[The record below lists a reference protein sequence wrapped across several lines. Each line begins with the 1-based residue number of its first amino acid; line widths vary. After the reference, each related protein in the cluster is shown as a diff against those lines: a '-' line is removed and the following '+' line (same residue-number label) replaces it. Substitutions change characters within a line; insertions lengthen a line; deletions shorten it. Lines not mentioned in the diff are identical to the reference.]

1 MKTRIIRQYNMEGE
15 HIQDKE
21 VFLSATSIFG
31 KHIKNLGDLKKL
43 INENLAELPDDT
55 PLFFEKID
63 HANGK
68 IIVEPLLV
76 ELAYTKCNNFI
87 IRKRKHTDKIYW
99 KDR

>member
-31 KHIKNLGDLKKL
+31 KHVVNLGQLKKL
-43 INENLAELPDDT
+43 ISENFSELPDDT

-63 HANGK
+63 QANGK
-68 IIVEPLLV
+68 IVVEPLLV
-76 ELAYTKCNNFI
+76 ELADAKTPYLSFENGNSNKFEN
-87 IRKRKHTDKIYW
+87 
-99 KDR
+99 